1 MKFNQAAAC
10 GVIALLMSGA
20 ALADI
25 TIGIS
30 LPLTGPASGLGIPSK
45 NGLALW
51 PDNIAGEKVRLLV
64 LDDASD
70 PTQASKN
77 ARRFISEDKVDVILG
92 SVATPCAIAMSSVA
106 AEGQTVQLSL
116 SPVDLPEG
124 KDGWTFRMPQ
134 SMPVM
139 ASGVIQHMKANG
151 VKNFAFIGYADA
163 YGQSWLND
171 ITRIG
176 KEAGIKIT
184 TVERYGRADTS
195 VTGQALKVISGN
207 PDAILIVASGSG
219 AALPHKT
226 LIEHGYKGKI
236 YQTHGAASRDLIR
249 LGGKDVEGS
258 FVISGLAVLP
268 EALPD
273 SHPSKKLAVSFVQ
286 DYEKIYGPNTRN
298 QFAASIYDA
307 QLVLQRVVPQALKKG
322 KTGTAAFRTAL
333 REALEQAG
341 NITITQG
348 VMHFTPTDHFG
359 LGADSRMMLTIE
371 NGNWKSAE
379 AR

>member
-10 GVIALLMSGA
+10 GAIALFMSGA

-51 PDNIAGEKVRLLV
+51 PDTIAGEKVKLVV

-116 SPVDLPEG
+116 SPVELPEG

-258 FVISGLAVLP
+258 FVIAGLAVLP

-307 QLVLQRVVPQALKKG
+307 QIVLQRVVPQALKKG